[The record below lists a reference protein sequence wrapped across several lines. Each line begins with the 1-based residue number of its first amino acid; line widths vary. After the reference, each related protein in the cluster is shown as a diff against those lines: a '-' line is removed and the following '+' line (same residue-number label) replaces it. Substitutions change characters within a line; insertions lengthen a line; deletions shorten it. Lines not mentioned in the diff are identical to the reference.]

1 MTTKRRG
8 TVAGSPEGPT
18 KGQKRRRTSTF
29 VPETDETPEKTTEA
43 GLELIAQIKEAT
55 DKHGQ
60 LVATEFIHLPNR
72 KENPHYYQAI
82 RLPIALDTVENKL
95 KKHQYPC
102 LTPVESDLRR
112 MVSNAKY
119 YNDKGSMIFSN
130 AERIRK
136 LVANKMSEIN
146 PAYNDPNYAPFATPI
161 PEEEDADAENAP
173 PETGNNE
180 ADAADGERKK
190 STTETPAL
198 DQAVDPND
206 NENLNFE
213 GETYESAQ
221 EKIINGMIRLKD
233 SDGEEVFYPFLNMPD
248 RNLYKEYYDIIK
260 HPVSLRA
267 ILKRV
272 RGTDGR
278 KNSTKTTPFKTWDA
292 FEEEVSYIWRNAR
305 EFNEDGSEIVA
316 LAGSLEEYFRRVLA
330 EARKHVPEPPITMN
344 GDTPGPRIK
353 LRMGTTKTPEPAP
366 QKLTLRLPGKVADQ
380 STDMEHRQG
389 GVSIDTEA
397 LRRQQ
402 EHVKASSNGLEVPER
417 PTPPR
422 RTLRDRSGSGTR
434 AVSMRSTRSQD
445 QEREQR
451 NAQGSSSGRPSSAV
465 KVESTGPSTPNLRS
479 LASQESIKPLNDAHQ
494 RVASGYSEPSKLMT
508 PSTGAVHMQPNNA
521 QEVLQPFGSRS
532 YPYPSHVPVVSPMDL
547 RARQPGKGPLI
558 SNVRLFSHPNLDL
571 RQSFLLDIPPSSTQT
586 QQSITITLPA
596 KSHILCII
604 PTIIPSSLQRQT
616 QLTVT
621 VGNSQRLSPMLSPS
635 RTMDPTKPYYE
646 VRLGIGI
653 TKIDI
658 EMSATSSATRGGNGL
673 KSLPGQDAEYE
684 RLTVYANLMRA

>member
-8 TVAGSPEGPT
+8 AIAGSPEGPT

-43 GLELIAQIKEAT
+43 GLELLAQIKQAT

-60 LVATEFIHLPNR
+60 LVATEFLHLPNR

-82 RLPIALDTVENKL
+82 RLPIALDIVESKL
-95 KKHQYPC
+95 RKHQYPC

-136 LVANKMSEIN
+136 LVANRMPTIN

-161 PEEEDADAENAP
+161 PEEDGDDEENHQSPEVGNVEDA
-173 PETGNNE
+173 G
-180 ADAADGERKK
+180 GEEEKK

-198 DQAVDPND
+198 DQEDEAND
-206 NENLNFE
+206 NEIFNFE
-213 GETYESAQ
+213 GETFESAQ
-221 EKIINGMIRLKD
+221 EKIIAGMMRLKD
-233 SDGEEVFYPFLNMPD
+233 SDGEEVFFPFLSMPD
-248 RNLYKEYYDIIK
+248 RNLYKEYYEIIK

-267 ILKRV
+267 ILKLV

-278 KNSTKTTPFKTWDA
+278 KNSTKATPFKTWDA

-316 LAGSLEEYFRRVLA
+316 LAGSLEEYFLRLLA
-330 EARKHVPEPPITMN
+330 EARKKIPDPPDTTN
-344 GDTPGPRIK
+344 GDSTGPRIK

-366 QKLTLRLPGKVADQ
+366 QKLTLRLSGKIAGH
-380 STDMEHRQG
+380 STVMEHGQG

-397 LRRQQ
+397 LRRQK
-402 EHVKASSNGLEVPER
+402 EHVKASSNGLDMPDR

-422 RTLRDRSGSGTR
+422 RNLRDRSGSGTR
-434 AVSMRSTRSQD
+434 AASIRNTRSQD
-445 QEREQR
+445 QEQQR
-451 NAQGSSSGRPSSAV
+451 HVAGASPSRPSSAV
-465 KVESTGPSTPNLRS
+465 KTEGPGVSTPNLRS
-479 LASQESIKPLNDAHQ
+479 LSSQESMKPSRDS
-494 RVASGYSEPSKLMT
+494 SGSAEPPKIMAPFTS
-508 PSTGAVHMQPNNA
+508 AVPIQPNNVH
-521 QEVLQPFGSRS
+521 EVLQPVSS
-532 YPYPSHVPVVSPMDL
+532 SSHPYPSPAPTSFPMNI
-547 RARQPGKGPLI
+547 RAPHLGKGRLI

-571 RQSFLLDIPPSSTQT
+571 RQSFLLDIPPSSAQL
-586 QQSITITLPA
+586 QQSITINLPA
-596 KSHILCII
+596 KSHILCVS
-604 PTIIPSSLQRQT
+604 PTIIPSSLQRTT

-621 VGNSQRLSPMLSPS
+621 IGSQLLSPMLSPS
-635 RTMDPTKPYYE
+635 RTMDPTEPYYE
-646 VRLGIGI
+646 VRLGVGV

-658 EMSATSSATRGGNGL
+658 EMSSYATRGGSGL
-673 KSLPGQDAEYE
+673 KSSPGQDAEYE

>member
-29 VPETDETPEKTTEA
+29 VPETDETPETTTEA
-43 GLELIAQIKEAT
+43 GLELLSQIKEAT

-60 LVATEFIHLPNR
+60 LVATEFLHLPNR
-72 KENPHYYQAI
+72 KENPQYYQAI

-136 LVANKMSEIN
+136 LVANKMPEIN
-146 PAYNDPNYAPFATPI
+146 PAYNDPNYAPFATPL
-161 PEEEDADAENAP
+161 PEEDAEGKGDSENRS
-173 PETGNNE
+173 PEPENE
-180 ADAADGERKK
+180 EDDGGEEEKK
-190 STTETPAL
+190 SATQTPAL
-198 DQAVDPND
+198 DVPVES
-206 NENLNFE
+206 NENETFNFE
-213 GETYESAQ
+213 GETFESAQ
-221 EKIINGMIRLKD
+221 EKIIAGMIRLKD
-233 SDGEEVFYPFLNMPD
+233 SDGEEVFFPFLSMPD
-248 RNLYKEYYDIIK
+248 RNLYKDYYEIIK

-267 ILKRV
+267 ILKLV
-272 RGTDGR
+272 RGTDRR

-305 EFNEDGSEIVA
+305 EFNEDGSEIVS
-316 LAGSLEEYFRRVLA
+316 LAGSLEEYFRRLIA
-330 EARKHVPEPPITMN
+330 EARKQVPEPPPTTN
-344 GDTPGPRIK
+344 GDGTVPRIK
-353 LRMGTTKTPEPAP
+353 LRIGTTKTPEPAP
-366 QKLTLRLPGKVADQ
+366 QKLTLRFPGKVGDQ

-389 GVSIDTEA
+389 GVSIDNEA

-402 EHVKASSNGLEVPER
+402 EHVKASSNGLDVPDR
-417 PTPPR
+417 PTPLR
-422 RTLRDRSGSGTR
+422 RNLRDRSGSGTR
-434 AVSMRSTRSQD
+434 AASTRSTRSQE
-445 QEREQR
+445 QEQQPSVATAASPSR
-451 NAQGSSSGRPSSAV
+451 SSSAV
-465 KVESTGPSTPNLRS
+465 KIEGTGVSTPNLGR
-479 LASQESIKPLNDAHQ
+479 LASQESIKHLQDVQH
-494 RVASGYSEPSKLMT
+494 RIASGSAEPSKIMT
-508 PSTGAVHMQPNNA
+508 PSANAIPNNNTQA
-521 QEVLQPFGSRS
+521 LLQSFGSRS
-532 YPYPSHVPVVSPMDL
+532 HSYLSPAPAVSPMNS
-547 RARQPGKGPLI
+547 RVRQPGKVPLI

-571 RQSFLLDIPPSSTQT
+571 RQSFLLDIPPSPNQT
-586 QQSITITLPA
+586 QQSITINLPA
-596 KSHILCII
+596 KSHILCIS
-604 PTIIPSSLQRQT
+604 PTIMPSSLQRQT

-621 VGNSQRLSPMLSPS
+621 LGNQRLSPMLSPS
-635 RTMDPTKPYYE
+635 RTMDPSKPYYE

-658 EMSATSSATRGGNGL
+658 EMSAGATVRGESGL
-673 KSLPGQDAEYE
+673 KSPGQETEYE